1 MICLSKTR
9 DIVMTSIIIKT
20 MVFLGCACISAIG
33 VADTVS
39 KTICNKKQLTRYIS
53 HRTFESDGAP
63 CDVLYEKPTE
73 GGYAE
78 SEWAAQNDA
87 LFCEER
93 YQDFVSK
100 LRELGWSCSQSEFSS
115 PQSKIPI
122 LKITVPEKLGRLS
135 IYDQAGAFVGYAND
149 FFQLNEGINKFVI
162 HGPTQSR
169 LSIVVEREEPN
180 RVVVQSSTAYDGIG
194 MCPDRKV
201 SLPTTVLNAW
211 PIRPI
216 RYLKKPIYEIK
227 MGVPSFKP
235 RPSPECF
242 SIPSEIGGLKW
253 NNTILTI
260 ESNVTN
266 AEIYQ
271 KNRSG
276 NYNVVEGV
284 FPGVRFSAVHHEFA
298 REVHFVLRKPG
309 YANCMLT
316 VGIPATSTRFRCDL
330 IDVQTLLQ

>member
-1 MICLSKTR
+1 MK
-9 DIVMTSIIIKT
+9 SIIIKT
-20 MVFLGCACISAIG
+20 MVFLVCACISAEGI
-33 VADTVS
+33 ADTIS
-39 KTICNKKQLTRYIS
+39 KTLCNKKQLTRYIS
-53 HRTFESDGAP
+53 HRAFESDGAP

-78 SEWAAQNDA
+78 SEWVAQNDA
-87 LFCEER
+87 LFCVER
-93 YQDFVSK
+93 YRDFVSK
-100 LRELGWSCSQSEFSS
+100 LEGLGWSCSQSDLRS
-115 PQSKIPI
+115 PQSTVPI
-122 LKITVPEKLGRLS
+122 LKITVPQELGQLS
-135 IYDQAGAFVGYAND
+135 IYDQFGAFVGYAND
-149 FFQLNEGINKFVI
+149 FFQLGEGINKFVI

-169 LSIVVEREEPN
+169 LSVVVKIEEPN

-194 MCPDRKV
+194 MCPDRRV
-201 SLPTTVLNAW
+201 TLPTTVLNAW

-216 RYLKKPIYEIK
+216 RHLRESIYEIK
-227 MGVPSFKP
+227 MGVPNFKP

-253 NNTILTI
+253 NNTVLTI
-260 ESNVTN
+260 ESNITN

-284 FPGVRFSAVHHEFA
+284 FPGVRFSAVHHEFD
-298 REVHFVLRKPG
+298 REVHFVLRRPG

-316 VGIPATSTRFRCDL
+316 VEIPATSTHYRCDL
-330 IDVQTLLQ
+330 IDVQALLQ